1 MEFYYNGWTMKSNWN
16 KNNKTGTKVTD
27 TKYTDN
33 QFNYRKG
40 KQKIENNANHK
51 RKTPLAKQ

>member
-1 MEFYYNGWTMKSNWN
+1 MKSNWN